1 MSGVEGFVYVISNKS
16 MPDYVKIG
24 YTTRDPERRASEL
37 SGTALPFPSVV
48 EFYVRVPNA
57 VLVERQTHQRLH
69 AVRVSRDRE
78 WFACSRVAAI
88 EAIKASAGS
97 LIQAEK
103 DRVLEEERR
112 RTRKERERQEAE
124 LRRRQ
129 EEAARDKAEAKQRAI
144 QEVDKKYEVR
154 LASLTQVPHFV
165 IFWVIGSIL
174 VAAFLSIFLLNG
186 REPSGGFNV
195 ICILIGALAGS
206 LLQEYVREKKKKTR
220 RYAAVEAERDAEI
233 AALDRRLR

>member
-144 QEVDKKYEVR
+144 QEVDKKIRSAPRFLNTGSSFRYLLGDR
-154 LASLTQVPHFV
+154 KHPRRSLFKHLFV
-165 IFWVIGSIL
+165 KRQGAFWWL
-174 VAAFLSIFLLNG
+174 
-186 REPSGGFNV
+186 
-195 ICILIGALAGS
+195 
-206 LLQEYVREKKKKTR
+206 
-220 RYAAVEAERDAEI
+220 
-233 AALDRRLR
+233 